1 MEKHDNFRY
10 KNEVDTLFKINTTLT
25 AYQCCIQKESR
36 HITSCKERKGNKNR
50 GEDDAHLINT

>member
-1 MEKHDNFRY
+1 MTIRY

-36 HITSCKERKGNKNR
+36 HITSCKERKGKEMKR
-50 GEDDAHLINT
+50 GGRMMLILSTLKK